1 LCHFANFFVLVKFQ
15 FPTRGTRE
23 DFLYNGS
30 FQEAVGF
37 ILAVAQFF
45 GIMPVSGVRCKSV
58 NSLKFKKFSIRF
70 IWSIVLIVG
79 LIWMFTIDII
89 WIYRSHVEFGKVI
102 GTTFDITN
110 LVSIFCFMELARKWP
125 EVMLKWNEVE
135 KFLPQLKYQMDKQV
149 TIVELS

>member
-1 LCHFANFFVLVKFQ
+1 M
-15 FPTRGTRE
+15 
-23 DFLYNGS
+23 
-30 FQEAVGF
+30 
-37 ILAVAQFF
+37 AVAQFF

-70 IWSIVLIVG
+70 IWSVALIVG
-79 LIWMFTIDII
+79 LLWLFAIDII

-110 LVSIFCFMELARKWP
+110 LVSLFCFMELATKWP

-135 KFLPQLKYQMDKQV
+135 KFLPKLKYQMEKQV
-149 TIVELS
+149 TVVEVSKNLLLMQIFFTRKWLTKSKWFHSLSCLFQWVIKFCD